1 MDLTKNWA
9 SYLSDSDLI
18 KICSEVLEWK
28 HKSGRLPENSVLQKV
43 VAENYMEIQNY
54 MKICDSEDNIIRDDI
69 IREDIINEANKRFKD
84 VVLLLMSEDPYKY
97 LRI

>member
-9 SYLSDSDLI
+9 SYLSDGDLI
-18 KICSEVLEWK
+18 KICGEVLEWK
-28 HKSGRLPENSVLQKV
+28 HKSGCLPENSVLKKV
-43 VAENYMEIQNY
+43 AAENYMEIR
-54 MKICDSEDNIIRDDI
+54 EAE
-69 IREDIINEANKRFKD
+69 EDIINEANKRFKD

>member
-9 SYLSDSDLI
+9 SYLSDGDLI
-18 KICSEVLEWK
+18 KICGEVLEWK
-28 HKSGRLPENSVLQKV
+28 HKSGRLPENSVLKKAA
-43 VAENYMEIQNY
+43 AENYMEIR
-54 MKICDSEDNIIRDDI
+54 EAE
-69 IREDIINEANKRFKD
+69 EDIINEANKRFKD

>member
-9 SYLSDSDLI
+9 SYLSDGDLI
-18 KICSEVLEWK
+18 KICGEVLEWK
-28 HKSGRLPENSVLQKV
+28 HKSGRLPENSILKKAA
-43 VAENYMEIQNY
+43 AENYM
-54 MKICDSEDNIIRDDI
+54 KIRDAE
-69 IREDIINEANKRFKD
+69 EDIINEANKRFKD

>member
-54 MKICDSEDNIIRDDI
+54 MNICDGEDDI
-69 IREDIINEANKRFKD
+69 IREDIINEANMRFKD

>member
-9 SYLSDSDLI
+9 SYLSDDDLI
-18 KICSEVLEWK
+18 KICGEVLEWK
-28 HKSGRLPENSVLQKV
+28 HKSGRLPENSILKKAA
-43 VAENYMEIQNY
+43 AENYMEI
-54 MKICDSEDNIIRDDI
+54 RDAE
-69 IREDIINEANKRFKD
+69 EDIINEANKRFKD

>member
-9 SYLSDSDLI
+9 SYLSDGDLI
-18 KICSEVLEWK
+18 KICGEVLEWK
-28 HKSGRLPENSVLQKV
+28 HKSGRLPENSVLRKAA
-43 VAENYMEIQNY
+43 AENYMEIR
-54 MKICDSEDNIIRDDI
+54 EAE
-69 IREDIINEANKRFKD
+69 EDIINEANKRFKD

>member
-9 SYLSDSDLI
+9 SYLSDGDLI
-18 KICSEVLEWK
+18 KICGEVLEWK
-28 HKSGRLPENSVLQKV
+28 HKSGRLPENSILKKV
-43 VAENYMEIQNY
+43 AAENYMEIR
-54 MKICDSEDNIIRDDI
+54 EAE
-69 IREDIINEANKRFKD
+69 EDIINEANKRFKE

>member
-9 SYLSDSDLI
+9 SYLSDGDLI
-18 KICSEVLEWK
+18 KICGEVLEWK
-28 HKSGRLPENSVLQKV
+28 HKSGRLPENSILKKAA
-43 VAENYMEIQNY
+43 AENYMEI
-54 MKICDSEDNIIRDDI
+54 RDAE
-69 IREDIINEANKRFKD
+69 EDIINEANKRFKD